1 MALQDTVGVSEMFE
15 QNWLTQVRKGVLELA
30 ILNALKRRRLY
41 GYEIVRD
48 LGEIDS
54 LVIAEGTVYPLLS
67 RLRQERLLDVTLEE
81 SPGGPPRKYYEL
93 TERGARQLARM
104 NDYWARLQRGLD
116 ALNGRSKR

>member
-1 MALQDTVGVSEMFE
+1 MVLQDTAGVSDTFE

-67 RLRQERLLDVTLEE
+67 RLRQDGLLDVTLEE

-93 TERGARQLARM
+93 TEKGTRQLARM
-104 NDYWARLQRGLD
+104 NDYWTRLQRGLD